1 MEIWKP
7 IKNYEELYEVSNYG
21 NIISKKRGKIKKP
34 FYHNGYLRVEL
45 SKSGVN
51 KKYFV
56 HRLVAETFIEN
67 SENLEQ
73 VNHKDENKLN
83 NYVGNLEWCS
93 TKYNINF
100 GTRSKRV
107 SKALTNRTD
116 LSKKIVQLNKAGDVI
131 NTYNSMHEAERI
143 GGFSISKIS
152 QCCNGKRKT
161 HSGFIWRFKNNI

>member
-1 MEIWKP
+1 MNNVKEVFG
-7 IKNYEELYEVSNYG
+7 YEDYTIDIFG
-21 NIISKKRGKIKKP
+21 NVFSKKSNKNICQYINNRGYKLVNLCK
-34 FYHNGYLRVEL
+34 NGKEVH
-45 SKSGVN
+45 K
-51 KKYFV
+51 FV
-56 HRLVAETFIEN
+56 HRLVAEAFIPN
-67 SENLEQ
+67 SHNLPF
-73 VNHKDENKLN
+73 VNHIDENKLN

-93 TKYNINF
+93 PKYNINF

-152 QCCNGKRKT
+152 
-161 HSGFIWRFKNNI
+161 